1 MPGAECRSLSIF
13 QIDCLVSSLNKKN
26 SRAAFAEIY
35 QLCAQN
41 SSATERHLLCSLFS
55 NIDLSQCDTKKSSKD
70 SPQLSYLIQELQSF
84 QLKPNFTSLICFALQ
99 ASLSATEDRS
109 QGKPGASSVTKNS
122 AQHPLLAIVTKLLN
136 SVSFTSGLAA
146 GLTLTHAT
154 KAEVSLHFQRWFLSR
169 LSDFVKPLE
178 LANQECSLSE
188 AQEQLATLKTGLLE
202 DIGVEVLHF
211 LLMHLLL
218 PSNPYHLTPV
228 ATSTLRRVLREGFQD
243 SRVPLVLSCCL
254 SLSSDDNTNDADE
267 ELTSEAWFPDSG
279 LLRALTA
286 PSCPVVDRLAE
297 ENVDAVAANVGR
309 THEVGDS
316 LLADVIEE
324 LGFAATSTLDA
335 VKLVLSEFEPEDVT
349 PAAVA
354 RCLCMF
360 MQTASGRGQ
369 APPSH
374 HQTENLTDL
383 LSTNCN
389 SPGAGNRRLDNLRV
403 DEDVNEWNLD
413 NFLAGVH
420 DFNANL
426 SLYQIILELDC
437 PRFYVQD
444 HAGFMLLKRFLLY
457 ETRDH
462 ELPVELFYRPWNNA
476 PGQLSFLQQCSLHP
490 DTNCLT
496 YWPFTCVD
504 LEGFKLS
511 SEDKSAAVQI
521 WKNVDYVKALLNIST
536 RGLFAEVRGLF
547 MRAFNLCPDIFTATL
562 LETPHMPPLKC
573 SMLSLAFA
581 RFLLPRPNSQILL
594 QTAWSGCQKNL
605 SACERQ
611 LLRGH
616 LLAAALQLM
625 HSWTCNINGLNNS
638 NLEPASDTPPQPTFF
653 NLIEVVMRIQGNPV
667 MPLAMLLGSRNR
679 PVSIAVCQLWPTV
692 DVSAIESCEGSPVHR
707 LAPPP
712 VPLLLDLALCVVVY
726 MVDAVKT
733 LMDAA
738 SSEGHSQHRQLQ
750 LSAIQSSLDSFLTN
764 WFVEQM
770 TGEKEDV
777 DLFCVQLVDYLRR
790 RYPTLA
796 DALAPPAMPIST
808 QAPPPPLPS
817 TVADPNRHL
826 PDHLRQPGYALIRH
840 VINSARK
847 ALRSPSICVS
857 PKVAAEAH
865 QALAF
870 FLQNLAR
877 IYCLPGTSTAGSCVA
892 ADQGSTVVASP
903 HHLHPPVSTS
913 AWTHPKEASAARSAI
928 AVGLSSLVQRLPQ
941 TGLMSGP
948 VQPPCAGGGTPLSPP
963 IYLSFSN
970 DPIELDLPTD
980 VEFQVNSFFV
990 KLLQAVNTP
999 EEMLKVAYDYATS
1012 DSANQKK
1019 YLDGIL
1025 RMLAYEVSRHLHD
1038 YPEHVLK
1045 PITELYGGVLA
1056 TVASHLSVPALS
1068 MLWRA
1073 FLTRLYL
1080 FQPDTPV
1087 DSHLYA
1093 GVVRVLM
1100 KAKPTLVRYANLTS
1114 HLINCPIFKL
1124 FPADLREAILSA
1136 DAFAKNFQRTAPHHA
1151 HLTGSQSLKDL
1162 QSYNQQQA
1170 PGILSQEYIPPEAPD
1185 EVICDRIYFLFNN
1198 VSKTNAKEKSEEL
1211 CGLLQESLLPWF
1223 AYYLVCKRITVE
1235 QSFHDIFASVI
1246 DTVQASLPDVRPRVL
1261 FELIRS
1267 IKAILRS
1274 IRTDMDDTQSR
1285 SSLKNLGRF
1294 LGLFTLARNKA
1305 ILHDDLNIKDLIY
1318 EAYYKGALPLLYVVP
1333 FVAHVIRGAVDSIAF
1348 RPPNPYTMGILK
1360 VLRELYDMRD
1370 VKVKLKF
1377 EIEILF
1383 KAFDYTVDNITAAE
1397 FLRDRNRLAN
1407 LETQLIFLVSAG
1419 GCSGG
1424 GGGGGGGGVNPP
1436 SPATVSQ
1443 ATGQAQQPGPYDS
1456 AAIDYNPRTLAAL
1469 AQHQQ
1474 QRLAAVAAQQQ
1485 QMYTAG
1491 GGSTSGGRPNVVA
1504 ALQGAVLDGVQPNS
1518 SATGFGQRGG
1528 DPIYSAGAGGPNDEN
1543 IRRKWE
1549 QALVALQNQFTSQ
1562 TSQQQPQQQVQ
1573 PLNRQQQQQPM
1584 FSQVAPMTG
1593 VPQQALPSVSVAAY
1607 NVGAA
1612 TSGAIGGAGSAS
1624 HVVSATQMMNHHQPR
1639 DAAQSASLSSA
1650 GGLLLRY
1657 EDVDLATVRSC
1668 INVDEL
1674 IQQIAVYSQSSSQ
1687 NAGGGGGSSSAAAAA
1702 MSAMALLHSEP
1713 SIRQL
1718 ILPAIEKAVNEL
1730 ITPLFE
1736 RCCLITVPTVETVVR
1751 KDFALQPDPAQ
1762 MLRAAKQMVRHLAA
1776 SVSLITAREAL
1787 SVSLGNN
1794 LTNIIWNSVKPA
1806 SQQEKEAVEFI
1817 AMLVVS
1823 KSMHVCLAYM
1833 QKTVAER
1840 AVREVEK
1847 KLEPDVKMRQELG
1860 PRRFLEQVTAAHQ
1873 SLPECVQSHPFVL
1886 RPMRPTVYQEFERSI
1901 PGFAPSAAASL
1912 SPGCIVP
1919 AQPSSQAQQ
1928 QILQRATGLIAQ
1940 QPPPNTSATSSQ
1952 QQQQQK
1958 MAVAAAAHLLLQQ
1971 QQQHQAQQQ
1980 YLQQHSGTSAA
1991 SQQPA
1996 PPIGGLF
2003 DTVVVHIRRHLGA
2016 IRSWLASS
2024 SATAAGTFPQDSP
2037 MVRSLQNLIE
2047 SAQLAKT
2054 TSSSNSGSG
2063 GESAG
2068 VRLIATLVQSLL
2080 THYRPSRWADQ
2091 PGGLQAMEHLKEAH
2105 MITLRHLLSCEQ
2117 SSWVAR
2123 QVTCQWIQLP
2133 DGDLEPSSTN
2143 IQPASYASR
2152 VEHLST
2158 LATIA
2163 MAKSAQTAVSSAGNA
2178 GASDEASA
2186 NDAGI
2191 VGSKW
2196 NWEAFAELLK
2206 VHVIYLTQ
2214 IDAYLAG
2221 KIASGH
2227 QAATTFVLNLLDH
2240 FVLPSLMGTSSVNQ
2254 VGSGSATASQG
2265 VTDTSSTPMAGT
2277 IAGVSSSP
2285 SNPTAN
2291 PNSSVASLL
2300 GSLSNTLALINSKR
2314 EFTVLNEY
2322 DFWLTIHALQ
2332 AHQRNTLISP
2342 GDTNLRLRLSCARIR
2357 ALLDWGLLGEQSVV
2371 TLCPPTAPE
2380 TSALFAGCSR
2390 AREFD
2395 DTPQMKAKTETFFRW
2410 WSDFYRNQNVT
2421 CENES
2426 LVDQVINNLA
2436 NLGVLSVDENLTR
2449 FFRLATIYVVERAL
2463 STLKIAEQAPPNFS
2477 SATRVNGYYELDAYA
2492 RLISITISRIGA
2504 RSETATEGNRAK
2516 FALLNKVL
2524 GIIGGTLL
2532 QGHEVRPELFH
2543 AMPFQRILVRL
2554 FVDLY
2559 AMCGSVKETSS
2570 GRSEGEES
2578 TGLTLLEYVPLAYG
2592 NLLHMLRPERATNFI
2607 FAWLEIVAHREFV
2620 DQTLGASRKDGV
2632 SPTLRAAYRAVYAQ
2646 LLVDILKFLSFYL
2659 QNALLPKPIACLYT
2673 ATFRLCLV
2681 LFHDF
2686 PDFVTEYCVLLSNIV
2701 PSDSL
2706 QLRNLLLS
2714 AEPRR
2719 GVPSTDPLNAPPV
2732 DQLSQLEDPSGYCM
2746 EAGERLPPIL
2756 RGEID
2761 TYLTSRA
2768 PVKLLSE
2775 LVTMLRLTDSL
2786 LTFLINPPGL
2796 YTSALA
2802 AATAATQTTRG
2813 EHDGGEA
2820 VSQEAPPQPQ
2830 GKKAKKAAAAKAA
2843 AAAAQQQAILSAA
2856 GQQANAAMLW
2866 SARATQHLSTFG
2878 LADNLHYNVELMM
2891 NVVLYICITAV
2902 KTLRETGM
2910 PLNMTTV
2917 AHTPQM
2923 DIIQSL
2929 VLNLDNEGRYL
2940 LLNCMANQLRYP
2952 NSHTYYFSYTILYLF
2967 AEQSKEQVKEQISRV
2982 LMERLIVN
2990 RPHPWGLLMT
3000 SAELL
3005 RNPVYRFW
3013 EHEFA
3018 RCHKDM
3024 EDIVT
3029 IVARSCISNFN
3040 PPTGAAP
3047 QSSSSSASQQQQT
3060 ALATGGASQPP
3071 SGSLPRNPQHP
3082 SPGDSKPAATL
3093 TS

>member
-70 SPQLSYLIQELQSF
+70 SPQ
-84 QLKPNFTSLICFALQ
+84 
-99 ASLSATEDRS
+99 DRS

-426 SLYQIILELDC
+426 SLYQVACCLLIFSTLPPTQIILELDC

-1124 FPADLREAILSA
+1124 FPADLRE
-1136 DAFAKNFQRTAPHHA
+1136 
-1151 HLTGSQSLKDL
+1151 
-1162 QSYNQQQA
+1162 
-1170 PGILSQEYIPPEAPD
+1170 
-1185 EVICDRIYFLFNN
+1185 
-1198 VSKTNAKEKSEEL
+1198 
-1211 CGLLQESLLPWF
+1211 
-1223 AYYLVCKRITVE
+1223 
-1235 QSFHDIFASVI
+1235 
-1246 DTVQASLPDVRPRVL
+1246 
-1261 FELIRS
+1261 
-1267 IKAILRS
+1267 
-1274 IRTDMDDTQSR
+1274 
-1285 SSLKNLGRF
+1285 
-1294 LGLFTLARNKA
+1294 
-1305 ILHDDLNIKDLIY
+1305 
-1318 EAYYKGALPLLYVVP
+1318 
-1333 FVAHVIRGAVDSIAF
+1333 
-1348 RPPNPYTMGILK
+1348 
-1360 VLRELYDMRD
+1360 
-1370 VKVKLKF
+1370 
-1377 EIEILF
+1377 
-1383 KAFDYTVDNITAAE
+1383 
-1397 FLRDRNRLAN
+1397 
-1407 LETQLIFLVSAG
+1407 
-1419 GCSGG
+1419 
-1424 GGGGGGGGVNPP
+1424 
-1436 SPATVSQ
+1436 
-1443 ATGQAQQPGPYDS
+1443 
-1456 AAIDYNPRTLAAL
+1456 
-1469 AQHQQ
+1469 
-1474 QRLAAVAAQQQ
+1474 
-1485 QMYTAG
+1485 
-1491 GGSTSGGRPNVVA
+1491 
-1504 ALQGAVLDGVQPNS
+1504 
-1518 SATGFGQRGG
+1518 
-1528 DPIYSAGAGGPNDEN
+1528 
-1543 IRRKWE
+1543 
-1549 QALVALQNQFTSQ
+1549 
-1562 TSQQQPQQQVQ
+1562 QPQQQVQ

-2719 GVPSTDPLNAPPV
+2719 GVPSTDPLNVSSRHYHVSRIIAPPV